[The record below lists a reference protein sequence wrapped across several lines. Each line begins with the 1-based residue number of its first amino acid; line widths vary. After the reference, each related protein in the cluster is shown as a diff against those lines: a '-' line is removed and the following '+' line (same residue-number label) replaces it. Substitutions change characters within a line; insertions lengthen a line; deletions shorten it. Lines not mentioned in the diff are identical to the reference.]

1 MNLKS
6 KPGLTTR
13 PRNGLD
19 LPRYSSLAWH
29 LFVLLSCWHW
39 ALMTHAGAFESKE
52 EENEHG
58 NVIDAVTEF
67 VFPRVISSTERPW
80 CGWVACGS

>member
-1 MNLKS
+1 
-6 KPGLTTR
+6 
-13 PRNGLD
+13 
-19 LPRYSSLAWH
+19 
-29 LFVLLSCWHW
+29 
-39 ALMTHAGAFESKE
+39 MTHAGASESKE